1 MIEFKDITLADKDLI
16 QSFTLGSLRRNCDLS
31 FANLCSWIFLYQ
43 TKYAVMDNYL
53 LLRFYA
59 GEELAYMMPVGTGD
73 VKPVLEA
80 LIKDAEEMGA
90 KLRMLGVCVGMK
102 ADIEAV
108 MPGRFTFTE
117 DRDYFDYIYLR
128 TDLATL
134 KGKKFQAKRNH
145 INKFKKQYPDYE
157 FAVLMPME
165 QDEEAIESGQ
175 GEVLI
180 FRYYEYKPLTPDLVP
195 ECLKL
200 EEEWCRAN
208 NCEEQLALGAE
219 RKSMTYALNHMEALG
234 LTGGV
239 LHVNGKIAA
248 FTYGAPINHETWDT
262 CVEKA
267 DTGIEG
273 SYAMINY
280 EYANH
285 IDEQYIYVNREEDLG
300 LEGLRKAKLSYQ
312 PVILLE
318 KCIAELNDHKR

>member
-73 VKPVLEA
+73 VKLVLEA

-145 INKFKKQYPDYE
+145 INKFKKQYPD
-157 FAVLMPME
+157 
-165 QDEEAIESGQ
+165 
-175 GEVLI
+175 
-180 FRYYEYKPLTPDLVP
+180 YEYKPLTPDLVP

-318 KCIAELNDHKR
+318 KCIAELNDHKG

>member
-1 MIEFKDITLADKDLI
+1 
-16 QSFTLGSLRRNCDLS
+16 
-31 FANLCSWIFLYQ
+31 
-43 TKYAVMDNYL
+43 MDNYL

-102 ADIEAV
+102 ADIEAA

-145 INKFKKQYPDYE
+145 INKFKKQYPD
-157 FAVLMPME
+157 
-165 QDEEAIESGQ
+165 
-175 GEVLI
+175 
-180 FRYYEYKPLTPDLVP
+180 YEYKPLTPDLVP

-300 LEGLRKAKLSYQ
+300 PEGLRKAKLSYQ

-318 KCIAELNDHKR
+318 KCIAELNDYKG

>member
-1 MIEFKDITLADKDLI
+1 
-16 QSFTLGSLRRNCDLS
+16 
-31 FANLCSWIFLYQ
+31 
-43 TKYAVMDNYL
+43 
-53 LLRFYA
+53 
-59 GEELAYMMPVGTGD
+59 MMPVGTGD

-80 LIKDAEEMGA
+80 LIEDAEEMGA
-90 KLRMLGVCVGMK
+90 KLRMLGVCVGTK
-102 ADIEAV
+102 ADIEAA

-134 KGKKFQAKRNH
+134 KGKRFQAKRNH

-157 FAVLMPME
+157 
-165 QDEEAIESGQ
+165 
-175 GEVLI
+175 
-180 FRYYEYKPLTPDLVP
+180 YKPLTPGLVP

-219 RKSMTYALNHMEALG
+219 RKSMTYALNNLEALG

-267 DTGIEG
+267 DTEIEG

-285 IDEQYIYVNREEDLG
+285 IAEQYIYVNREEDLG

-318 KCIAELNDHKR
+318 KCIAEFNDHKE